1 MDWQTGISRAID
13 YLEDCLEGEAD
24 LKTAAMFAG
33 TSVWEFQR
41 MFSFITGLSVGNYM
55 RRRRMS
61 LAANELSNSSEK
73 IIDIAMKYGYE
84 SAAAFSRAFSQVFG
98 LSPSAARNEGVK
110 LELFPKL
117 IFNNI
122 EEGRLST
129 MDKYSKRGYYVT
141 TSIPVYLTNDMD
153 KSCKWFRDILGW
165 YGDTCAKNEAGEG
178 VYGCVFD
185 YPGEIF
191 DTIVPQRG
199 FYMFKGNPNQDIVGF
214 MAVTGLDKLREYV
227 LSKGWTQIS
236 EIELQSWGHRQCSV
250 TTIDGC
256 ILCFHEAIPDKV

>member
-1 MDWQTGISRAID
+1 MDWQTGMNRAID
-13 YLEDCLEGEAD
+13 YLESCLETEAD
-24 LKTAAMFAG
+24 LKTAAMYAG

-61 LAANELSNSSEK
+61 QAAGELLGSSEK
-73 IIDIAMKYGYE
+73 VIDIAMKYGYD

-98 LSPSAARNEGVK
+98 LPPSAVRSEGAK
-110 LELFPKL
+110 LELYPKL

-122 EEGRLST
+122 EEGRVST
-129 MDKYSKRGYYVT
+129 MDKYSNRGYYVT
-141 TSIPVYLTNDMD
+141 NNMPVYLTNDMD
-153 KSCKWFRDILGW
+153 KSCKWFRDVLGW

-191 DTIVPQRG
+191 DTVVPQRG

-214 MAVTGLDKLREYV
+214 MAVTGIDKLREHV
-227 LSKGWTQIS
+227 LQNGWTQIS
-236 EIELQSWGHRQCSV
+236 EITLQSWGARQCRV
-250 TTIDGC
+250 TTIDGSV
-256 ILCFHEAIPDKV
+256 LLFHDKP